1 MSQSALLSEWLTNFS
16 DPYAVLGVS
25 LAADDRRV
33 LKRYRTVAKLLHP
46 DHFTT
51 EENADKDLASQLF
64 ARLVNPAY
72 QKLKQEKGRKEN
84 VSLLRL
90 QVRRLYRDAPLSPKG
105 ELARQLTQ
113 QPVNGVDIFY
123 EQAIAQF
130 AESQYQP
137 LDQFALLTEQLGE
150 LNLVYLQLKMGDT
163 LIREKRTGLV
173 SAPEAKPIQFT
184 PNPTDSETVSESY
197 AQRHYRRAQEYMK
210 KGNWKEAEQELRDAI
225 KIEATKS
232 DYHALLGVAYL
243 QQNLQS
249 MAKVYLRQALKLN
262 PKDPLACR
270 FAPKLGIEL
279 AASEN
284 GQQQNGKTA
293 KPEQPKAQS
302 PDKMPKGGGLF
313 GLFRSKK

>member
-1 MSQSALLSEWLTNFS
+1 MSQSTLTSEWLTNFS
-16 DPYAVLGVS
+16 DPYAVLGIS

-46 DHFTT
+46 DHYTPEDDTT
-51 EENADKDLASQLF
+51 KDLASQLF

-90 QVRRLYRDAPLSPKG
+90 QVRRLYRATPLAPKSD
-105 ELARQLTQ
+105 LACQLAQ
-113 QPVNGVDIFY
+113 QPINGVDVFY
-123 EQAIAQF
+123 EQAIAQL
-130 AESQYQP
+130 SDTQYQP
-137 LDQFALLTEQLGE
+137 LDQFEPLTQQLGE
-150 LNLVYLQLKMGDT
+150 LNLVYLQLKMGDV
-163 LIREKRTGLV
+163 LMREKPTGIV
-173 SAPEAKPIQFT
+173 SAAEARPIQFAPADT
-184 PNPTDSETVSESY
+184 ETISESY

-225 KIEATKS
+225 KIEANKS
-232 DYHALLGVAYL
+232 EYHALLGVAYL

-270 FAPKLGIEL
+270 FAPKLGLEV
-279 AASEN
+279 APPAN
-284 GQQQNGKTA
+284 GAQNGKAQKVQPDNKAA
-293 KPEQPKAQS
+293 KHH
-302 PDKMPKGGGLF
+302 GGLF

>member
-1 MSQSALLSEWLTNFS
+1 MSQSTLPSEWLTNFS

-33 LKRYRTVAKLLHP
+33 LKRYRSVAKLLHP
-46 DHFTT
+46 DHYMPEDDT
-51 EENADKDLASQLF
+51 AKDLASQLF

-84 VSLLRL
+84 ISLLRL
-90 QVRRLYRDAPLSPKG
+90 QVRRLYRAAPLSPKSD
-105 ELARQLTQ
+105 LACQLAQ
-113 QPVNGVDIFY
+113 QPINAVEVFY
-123 EQAIAQF
+123 EQAIAQL

-137 LDQFALLTEQLGE
+137 LAQFEALTQQLSE
-150 LNLVYLQLKMGDT
+150 LNLVYLQLKMGDV
-163 LIREKRTGLV
+163 LIREKPTGLV

-184 PNPTDSETVSESY
+184 PTDTGTVSESY
-197 AQRHYRRAQEYMK
+197 AQRHYRRAQEYMR

-225 KIEATKS
+225 KIEADKS

-243 QQNLQS
+243 RQNLQS

-262 PKDPLACR
+262 PQDPLACK
-270 FAPKLGIEL
+270 FGPKLGLEV
-279 AASEN
+279 ATPSNA
-284 GQQQNGKTA
+284 QQNGNAPKKQPDTKT
-293 KPEQPKAQS
+293 PKNN
-302 PDKMPKGGGLF
+302 GGLF

>member
-1 MSQSALLSEWLTNFS
+1 MSQSALPSEWLTNFS

-33 LKRYRTVAKLLHP
+33 LKRYRSVAKLLHP
-46 DHFTT
+46 DHNIPEEDTT
-51 EENADKDLASQLF
+51 KDLASQLF

-90 QVRRLYRDAPLSPKG
+90 QVRRLYRDAPLAPKG
-105 ELARQLTQ
+105 DLARQLTQ
-113 QPVNGVDIFY
+113 QPVNGVDVFY
-123 EQAIAQF
+123 EQAIAQL

-184 PNPTDSETVSESY
+184 PNPADGATVSESY

-225 KIEATKS
+225 KIEAGKS
-232 DYHALLGVAYL
+232 EYHALLGVAYL

-270 FAPKLGIEL
+270 FAPKLGIEV

-284 GQQQNGKTA
+284 GQQNGKA
-293 KPEQPKAQS
+293 VKPQSSKAQPS
-302 PDKMPKGGGLF
+302 DKTSKNGGLF